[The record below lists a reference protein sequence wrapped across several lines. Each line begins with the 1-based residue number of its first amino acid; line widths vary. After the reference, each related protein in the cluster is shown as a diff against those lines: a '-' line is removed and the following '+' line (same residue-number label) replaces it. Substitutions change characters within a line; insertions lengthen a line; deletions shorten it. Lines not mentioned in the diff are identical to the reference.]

1 MEIATSWMEE
11 GIEQGLEQELEQGRQ
26 SQLRLV
32 GKLLTKKFGQ
42 LPAMLQ
48 HQIEGLTFLQDE
60 QLGEQ
65 LLDSQTIRTL
75 GNWLTQLE
83 ASEGFTGEKA
93 EMFNQLRQQVGAI
106 APKQKQK
113 LLALSTEQWRNLS
126 TIDFESI
133 NDLDSWLS
141 STSTESD

>member
-48 HQIEGLTFLQDE
+48 HQIEGLTFLQVE